1 MTSSNLEPERDETSG
16 GAPKSGTFGEQPAGT
31 GLGAATGGVAVGALA
46 GSIAGPVGAVVGAA
60 IGAVAGGLAGRG
72 IADAIDTAAEEGYW
86 RDNFSSRP
94 YVKGG
99 STFEVYGPAYRFGV
113 DSYARLGDHS
123 FEQAAPELEREWE
136 RAKGGS
142 QLSWASAKDAARD
155 AWQHVSD
162 AIERVTP
169 GDSDRDGK

>member
-1 MTSSNLEPERDETSG
+1 MYSIEQTD
-16 GAPKSGTFGEQPAGT
+16 GTGGEQPAGT

-99 STFEVYGPAYRFGV
+99 SEITRSNEPSRNWSANGSGPGAVQNCHGPAPGTPPATRG
-113 DSYARLGDHS
+113 STSAMRLN
-123 FEQAAPELEREWE
+123 A
-136 RAKGGS
+136 
-142 QLSWASAKDAARD
+142 
-155 AWQHVSD
+155 
-162 AIERVTP
+162 
-169 GDSDRDGK
+169 

>member
-1 MTSSNLEPERDETSG
+1 MTTSNLEPKRDETTG

-31 GLGAATGGVAVGALA
+31 GLGAAAGGVAAGALA

-60 IGAVAGGLAGRG
+60 IGAVAGGLAGHG

-94 YVKGG
+94 YVKRG
-99 STFEVYGPAYRFGV
+99 SSFEHYGPAYRFGV
-113 DSYARLGDHS
+113 ESYARLGDHS
-123 FEQAAPELEREWE
+123 FEQAEPELEREWE
-136 RAKGGS
+136 RARGGS
-142 QLSWASAKDAARD
+142 PLSWASARDATRD

-162 AIERVTP
+162 AVERVTP
-169 GDSDRDGK
+169 GDADRDGK